1 MKRQAWGWL
10 AAAVVAAG
18 LNASYHDG
26 GLQWVHE
33 AVDQVKHNTNA
44 VLALA
49 TGRGDQFMAEA
60 ELVAV
65 RRDPTPCPFAAEVAD
80 ARHISPREFRV
91 ERVEAFSARQQA
103 ELARLEVNRA
113 RIESKLAHLRIPAVA
128 LNQVV
133 VQSNAPLCPR
143 IHVSIPRIPAMKMP
157 ATPVVHV
164 EKSGFGSV

>member
-10 AAAVVAAG
+10 AVAVVAAG

-65 RRDPTPCPFAAEVAD
+65 RRGPTPCPFAAAVAE
-80 ARHISPREFRV
+80 AQSISPREFRLQ
-91 ERVEAFSARQQA
+91 RLDAISARQQA
-103 ELARLEVNRA
+103 ELARVEANRA
-113 RIESKLAHLRIPAVA
+113 RIEAKLASLHIPAMA
-128 LNQVV
+128 LNPVV
-133 VQSNAPLCPR
+133 DQANVQICPR
-143 IHVSIPRIPAMKMP
+143 IHVNIPRIPAMKMP